1 MSNSNIGN
9 KQPSLRKPV
18 VLMTMGSQ
26 ERKGH
31 DYQVMT
37 HKYITP
43 LVEFSDCV
51 PVLVPTCCGIEDL
64 ETYLDMADGVYLTG
78 AGSNIDPALY
88 GQENET
94 PGKGQDQNRDL
105 FDIPLVK
112 AAIKRGLPIF
122 GICRGMQEINVALGG
137 DIYQKV
143 YAEPGFNDHRENPED
158 PVEVQYAQV
167 HGVKIKPD
175 SWLRDTRGYR
185 RDSRQLAAWP
195 RPAQA
200 RRRHRGHRP
209 RRRRPGRGDP
219 CPEHLAVPVRRA
231 VAPGVA
237 SGEEPGFDQDF
248 PGFRRRLPGP
258 GTQGADQASARC
270 LTPVSSAL
278 IAGRRKVAPVFPG
291 HPLLVPEHFP
301 WKRAAGLC
309 LSPRSFFSCPIKRYD
324 D

>member
-26 ERKGH
+26 ARKGH

-43 LVEFSDCV
+43 LVEFADCV
-51 PVLVPTCCGIEDL
+51 PVLVPTCCGSEALDV
-64 ETYLDMADGVYLTG
+64 YLDMADGVYLTG

-94 PGKGQDQNRDL
+94 PGKGQDPQRDL
-105 FDIPLVK
+105 FDIPLIK

-158 PVEVQYAQV
+158 PVEVQYAPV
-167 HGVKIKPD
+167 HGVTIQPG
-175 SWLRDTRGYR
+175 SWLRETLGTDQIRVNSLHGQGLRTLGAGIEAIAHA
-185 RDSRQLAAWP
+185 DDGLVEAIHAPSLSP
-195 RPAQA
+195 FL
-200 RRRHRGHRP
+200 
-209 RRRRPGRGDP
+209 
-219 CPEHLAVPVRRA
+219 LAVQWHPEWQAAQNPDSIKLFQAFGDACRAQVRKA
-231 VAPGVA
+231 
-237 SGEEPGFDQDF
+237 Q
-248 PGFRRRLPGP
+248 
-258 GTQGADQASARC
+258 
-270 LTPVSSAL
+270 
-278 IAGRRKVAPVFPG
+278 
-291 HPLLVPEHFP
+291 
-301 WKRAAGLC
+301 
-309 LSPRSFFSCPIKRYD
+309 IKRQQAA
-324 D
+324 

>member
-43 LVEFSDCV
+43 LVDFADCV

-78 AGSNIDPALY
+78 AGSNIEPSLY
-88 GQENET
+88 GQENQT
-94 PGKGQDQNRDL
+94 PGKGQDVNRDL

-112 AAIKRGLPIF
+112 AALKRGLPIF

-158 PVEVQYAQV
+158 PVDVQYAQV
-167 HGVKIKPD
+167 HGVKIKPG
-175 SWLRDTRGYR
+175 SWLRETLGTDEIRVNSLHGQGLR
-185 RDSRQLAAWP
+185 NLGAGIEPIAHAEDGLVEAIHAPSISPFLFAVQWHPEWQAAKNPDSIKIFQAFGDACR
-195 RPAQA
+195 AQ
-200 RRRHRGHRP
+200 
-209 RRRRPGRGDP
+209 
-219 CPEHLAVPVRRA
+219 VRK
-231 VAPGVA
+231 
-237 SGEEPGFDQDF
+237 SQ
-248 PGFRRRLPGP
+248 
-258 GTQGADQASARC
+258 
-270 LTPVSSAL
+270 
-278 IAGRRKVAPVFPG
+278 
-291 HPLLVPEHFP
+291 
-301 WKRAAGLC
+301 
-309 LSPRSFFSCPIKRYD
+309 IKRQQAA
-324 D
+324 